1 MSVKFNQIR
10 FRTASLLTLG
20 GVLFAIASA
29 CAMPIDDTV
38 YPITITC
45 PTVETGIALER
56 YILFEDRAEE
66 VVPSSH
72 PDYPSQIP
80 PRCMLDVENEQ
91 FEIIVAEATLD
102 GESLVVQR
110 NLNDGAYHVELPV
123 RPPGVYMLAV
133 NARSTN
139 GDSAN
144 GGREFEWY
152 WEEPANKVDVGLR
165 ADTGTAGAGMLEFI
179 FDFNA
184 SAFADR
190 PHWSN
195 AETREQDYHA
205 VINYDGQ
212 TAMDTSGSD
221 IGRAIF
227 PYRASTSMEAE
238 IVVTGQIYGDG
249 GRATLGITVDDQN
262 RVIITDPRYSSAEWT
277 LTDIAFQVAPPK
289 TRLVESGFQDD
300 DDDRYTITP
309 RFIDSVEGVH
319 RYEILRNVKLRD
331 GSYILTNQFDVS
343 LMPERLRAGSELR
356 IEVDATSTASG
367 GAEIF
372 IRECTPPSNML
383 DRCEL
388 PTDEFIV
395 DFLDV
400 VGHDPIQFEL
410 EAREMGIWSLPS
422 TVPAPSR
429 SGDQFAIKA
438 CVVGQDLENDE
449 LCITWQY
456 DLLEE

>member
-1 MSVKFNQIR
+1 MSVKFNQIL
-10 FRTASLLTLG
+10 FRPTFLLTLG
-20 GVLFAIASA
+20 GVLFAVASA

-102 GESLVVQR
+102 GESLAVQR

-152 WEEPANKVDVGLR
+152 WEEPTNKVDVGLR

-195 AETREQDYHA
+195 AEAREQEYHA
-205 VINYDGQ
+205 VLNYDGQ
-212 TAMDTSGSD
+212 TATDTSGSD

-227 PYRASTSMEAE
+227 PYRVSTSMDAE
-238 IVVTGQIYGDG
+238 IVVTGQTYGDE
-249 GRATLGITVDDQN
+249 GRATLSVTVDDQN
-262 RVIITDPRYSSAEWT
+262 RVIITNPRYSTAEWT
-277 LTDIAFQVAPPK
+277 LTDMIFQVAPPK
-289 TRLVESGFQDD
+289 APRVVSNFADPNLNEI
-300 DDDRYTITP
+300 YNITH
-309 RFIDSVEGVH
+309 RIDSVEGVL
-319 RYEILRNVKLRD
+319 RYEVVRSVKLGAN
-331 GSYILTNQFDVS
+331 GSYILTNMFDVP
-343 LMPERLRAGSELR
+343 LMPNRLRAGSELR

-367 GAEIF
+367 GADMLQCNADESEKCEI
-372 IRECTPPSNML
+372 PSDLFM
-383 DRCEL
+383 
-388 PTDEFIV
+388 V

-410 EAREMGIWSLPS
+410 DARDMGMWSLPG
-422 TVPAPSR
+422 TVPIPSR

-456 DLLEE
+456 DLLEEE